1 MELYHEA
8 IERFRRLFERA
19 QTVGL
24 TEPAAI
30 TLATADRDGRPSAR
44 TVLLKEVSEAGFV
57 FYTNT
62 QSRKGRQLRVN
73 PRAALCLFWQPLM
86 EQVLV
91 EGSVRL
97 VDPQEADRYWATRE
111 RASQLGAW
119 ASQQS
124 EPLPSRAWLENRV
137 QELRER
143 YADQPVPRPPHWTG
157 YRLVPD
163 LIEFWCARPG
173 RLHDR
178 YRYWLDAKVWRC
190 GWFQP

>member
-1 MELYHEA
+1 MEVYREA
-8 IERFRRLFERA
+8 IERFQRLFERA
-19 QTVGL
+19 QNVGL
-24 TEPAAI
+24 AEPAAI

-62 QSRKGRQLRVN
+62 HSRKGQQLSEN

-97 VDPQEADRYWATRE
+97 VKPREADRYWATRA

-119 ASQQS
+119 ASEQS
-124 EPLPSRAWLENRV
+124 QPLPNRAWLESRV
-137 QELRER
+137 RELEGR
-143 YADQPVPRPPHWTG
+143 YADQPVPRPPHWAG
-157 YRLVPD
+157 YRLAPE
-163 LIEFWCARPG
+163 LIEFWSARPG

-178 YRYWLDAKVWRC
+178 YRYWLDETVWRC

>member
-1 MELYHEA
+1 MELYREA

-19 QTVGL
+19 HNAGL

-30 TLATADRDGRPSAR
+30 TLATADRQGRPSAR
-44 TVLLKEVSEAGFV
+44 TVLLKEVSEEGFV

-62 QSRKGRQLRVN
+62 HSRKGRQLSEN

-86 EQVLV
+86 KQVLV

-97 VDPQEADRYWATRE
+97 VDPQEADRYWATRA

-124 EPLPSRAWLENRV
+124 EPLPSRAWLENRLE
-137 QELRER
+137 ELQER

-157 YRLVPD
+157 YRLMPD

-178 YRYWLDAKVWRC
+178 YRYWLDAKVWRS